1 MADVTQKIISANP
14 QPYEGRIVLQAQVAN
29 PTVSPTLNPV
39 VNVSKGLTVAQFD
52 TRFTSRFDRP
62 RYYYST
68 PSGLP
73 Y

>member
-1 MADVTQKIISANP
+1 MADVTQKIISGNS
-14 QPYEGRIVLQAQVAN
+14 QPNEGRIVLQPQVAD
-29 PTVSPTLNPV
+29 PTSYKTINAPV
-39 VNVSKGLTVAQFD
+39 NKGLTVAQFD
-52 TRFTSRFDRP
+52 SRFTNRFDRP

>member
-1 MADVTQKIISANP
+1 MADVAQKIISGNP

-39 VNVSKGLTVAQFD
+39 LNVSKGLTVAQLD
-52 TRFTSRFDRP
+52 TRFTNRFDRP

>member
-1 MADVTQKIISANP
+1 MADVTQKIISANA

-29 PTVSPTLNPV
+29 PTVSPTLSPV
-39 VNVSKGLTVAQFD
+39 LNVSKGLTITQFD

-68 PSGLP
+68 PSGLA

>member
-1 MADVTQKIISANP
+1 MADVAQKIISGNV
-14 QPYEGRIVLQAQVAN
+14 QPNEGRIVLQAQLAA
-29 PTVSPTLNPV
+29 PTAYQTINAPV
-39 VNVSKGLTVAQFD
+39 NKGLTISQLDA
-52 TRFTSRFDRP
+52 RFTNRLDRP

>member
-29 PTVSPTLNPV
+29 PTVSPTLSPV
-39 VNVSKGLTVAQFD
+39 LNVSKGLTVAQFD
-52 TRFTSRFDRP
+52 TRFTNRFDRP

-68 PSGLP
+68 PSGLA